1 MKKTLVASIV
11 GGIIIFIWQFLS
23 FALINFHKPAQN
35 YTDKQD
41 AIMNFLNTQQL
52 PEGGY
57 FLPNIPDNSTS
68 AQREQAMKEAEGKP
82 WAIVQYHH
90 TLKNNM
96 VMNMIRGLL
105 VNIIIVFLFCWL
117 VKKMAAPRFN
127 TIVLSALAIG
137 LIVFLN
143 APYTGAIWYESFDT
157 WAHLADAIVSWG
169 IVGLWLAWW
178 LGRKTMHKE
187 VSTTREP
194 SVEMATG

>member
-117 VKKMAAPRFN
+117 LKKMAAPRFN

-187 VSTTREP
+187 VSKTREP

>member
-1 MKKTLVASIV
+1 MKKTIVAAIV

-35 YTDKQD
+35 YTVKQD
-41 AIMNFLNTQQL
+41 AIMNFLNSQQL

-68 AQREQAMKEAEGKP
+68 AQRDLAMKEAEGKP

-96 VMNMIRGLL
+96 VMNMVRGFL
-105 VNIIIVFLFCWL
+105 VDIIILLLFCWL
-117 VKKMAAPRFN
+117 LKKMGAPRFN
-127 TIVLSALAIG
+127 TIVVGALVVG

-143 APYTGAIWYESFDT
+143 APYTNAIWYENFDT

-169 IVGLWLAWW
+169 LVGLWLAWW
-178 LGRKTMHKE
+178 FGRSARDKI
-187 VSTTREP
+187 VNNTREP
-194 SVEMATG
+194 SLEMTAD

>member
-1 MKKTLVASIV
+1 MKKTIVAALV

-41 AIMNFLNTQQL
+41 AIMKYLNSQQL

-57 FLPNIPDNSTS
+57 FLPNIPDNSS
-68 AQREQAMKEAEGKP
+68 AAQREQAMKEAEGKP
-82 WAIVQYHH
+82 WAIIQYHH
-90 TLKNNM
+90 ALQNKM
-96 VMNMIRGLL
+96 VMNMVRGLL

-117 VKKMAAPRFN
+117 IKRMTNPGFT
-127 TIVLSALAIG
+127 TIVLSALVLG
-137 LIVFLN
+137 MIVFLN

-169 IVGLWLAWW
+169 LTGLWIAWW
-178 LGRKTMHKE
+178 LRRDTRQVGFRKTA
-187 VSTTREP
+187 EP
-194 SVEMATG
+194 SYEMADD

>member
-68 AQREQAMKEAEGKP
+68 AQREQAMKNAEGKP

-117 VKKMAAPRFN
+117 LKKMAAPRFN

-143 APYTGAIWYESFDT
+143 GPYTGAIWYESFDT

-169 IVGLWLAWW
+169 FVGLWLAWW
-178 LGRKTMHKE
+178 LGRKSRHNE
-187 VSTTREP
+187 VSKSREP
-194 SVEMATG
+194 SLEMATD